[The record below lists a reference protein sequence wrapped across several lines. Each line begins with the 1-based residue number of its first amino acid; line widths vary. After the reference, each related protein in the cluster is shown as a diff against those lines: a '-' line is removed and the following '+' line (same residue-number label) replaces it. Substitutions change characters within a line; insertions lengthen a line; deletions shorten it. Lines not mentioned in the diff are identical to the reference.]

1 MDVGAW
7 LRGLGLGRYEGA
19 FRDNDVDAGV
29 LPTLTADD
37 LRELGV
43 ASLGHRKRLL
53 AAIAASAAR
62 AGPRAPAPPAPA
74 LPPAPAEAQAERRP
88 LTVMFVDLVGS
99 TTLSTRL
106 DPEDLRELI
115 GAYHRRVAA
124 TVEREGGFVAKYMGD
139 GVLAYFGYPR
149 AHEDDP
155 RPSTTRIAT
164 GAWRPAASPTPA
176 PPGCPSWRSCCG

>member
-19 FRDNDVDAGV
+19 FRDNDVDAGL

-53 AAIAASAAR
+53 AAIAAMVPPADSRPLTAL
-62 AGPRAPAPPAPA
+62 PAPAPPPI
-74 LPPAPAEAQAERRP
+74 PTGPQAERRQ

-106 DPEDLRELI
+106 DPEDLREI
-115 GAYHRRVAA
+115 IRAYQEAVASFQSA
-124 TVEREGGFVAKYMGD
+124 
-139 GVLAYFGYPR
+139 
-149 AHEDDP
+149 
-155 RPSTTRIAT
+155 
-164 GAWRPAASPTPA
+164 
-176 PPGCPSWRSCCG
+176 RS